1 VQKHGELRKR
11 KRKMKT
17 INNDILKAIK
27 KLNREEEIGLH
38 GKQISFRTLIQQ
50 NKKRYNR
57 KKLSKIIL
65 SED

>member
-1 VQKHGELRKR
+1 MASFIKEKE
-11 KRKMKT
+11 KMKS
-17 INNDILKAIK
+17 INIDALKALK
-27 KLNREEEIGLH
+27 KLNREEEIRLH

-57 KKLSKIIL
+57 KKLSKKVFL

>member
-1 VQKHGELRKR
+1 
-11 KRKMKT
+11 MKT

-27 KLNREEEIGLH
+27 KLNREEEIRLH

>member
-1 VQKHGELRKR
+1 MASFIKEKE
-11 KRKMKT
+11 KMKS
-17 INNDILKAIK
+17 INIDALKALK
-27 KLNREEEIGLH
+27 KLNREEEIRLH

-57 KKLSKIIL
+57 KKLSKKIFL